1 MLTGINTCHL
11 LKMPN
16 GRWGFVG
23 RIPAALCDTR
33 DATQADVMAGRS
45 YRGQAGELLSLYTR
59 VHDTEAEARADAGR
73 SGVTLAN

>member
-16 GRWGFVG
+16 G

-33 DATQADVMAGRS
+33 DATQADVVAGRS
-45 YRGQAGELLSLYTR
+45 YRGQAGELLALYTR